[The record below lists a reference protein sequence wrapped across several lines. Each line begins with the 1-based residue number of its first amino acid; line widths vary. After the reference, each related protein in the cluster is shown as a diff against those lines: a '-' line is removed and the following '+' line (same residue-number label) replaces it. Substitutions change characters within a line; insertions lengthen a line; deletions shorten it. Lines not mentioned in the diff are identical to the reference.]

1 MDICL
6 VKNGIEKPG
15 SFYAICSVLSNAYYS
30 SLFYLYQFCSV
41 FFLSFELCVGVC
53 AAWRLMYCVIYWG
66 ERTTCKLVLFF
77 IHMEKSI
84 LSFYHVGFDDQTK
97 VTRLADKHLYLQSC
111 ISTPLQF
118 HFSYDSSVLPLS
130 FRHNIMVESFQM
142 WCSRGIPSKTS
153 LFGKRFVKSY

>member
-1 MDICL
+1 MELKIQVAFMQTVQFSQMHTIL
-6 VKNGIEKPG
+6 H
-15 SFYAICSVLSNAYYS
+15 YS
-30 SLFYLYQFCSV
+30 IYINPAQL

-97 VTRLADKHLYLQSC
+97 VTRLADKHLYLESC

-118 HFSYDSSVLPLS
+118 HFSCDSSVLPLS
-130 FRHNIMVESFQM
+130 FRHNILVESFQM
-142 WCSRGIPSKTS
+142 WCSRGIPSRTS